1 MARYFFELFEKL
13 HKLNLKKQIPWGVFF
28 LLLFSS
34 FFLQCCAPVSVQQ
47 SSRPFEPEKIS
58 DLISMTRDQER
69 QVHALFSLGRL
80 TIKRRGSEAELNT
93 LAAGIRDSG
102 KIKIEIT
109 HPWGRP
115 FLYILIHE
123 RRFQILSFSE
133 KRYYSGYL
141 GSFVPS
147 GLFPEML
154 EPDQIWTFVRG
165 YPVIRKHNR
174 AVSLKENQITVLNT
188 NGEFVQVIDFHP
200 QSITPCSVLFP
211 EQDIRLTFSDFKNED
226 GIYYARKVG
235 LSDPRTGSD
244 LIFERKQVVFNKAI
258 PKEIFQ
264 LEKPVGFETPLPQ
277 STGER

>member
-1 MARYFFELFEKL
+1 
-13 HKLNLKKQIPWGVFF
+13 LNMKKQIPRGVFF

-34 FFLQCCAPVSVQQ
+34 FFLPCCAPVSVQK
-47 SSRPFEPEKIS
+47 SSRPFGPEKIS
-58 DLISMTRDQER
+58 DLVSMSRDQER

-93 LAAGIRDSG
+93 LAAGVRDSG

-115 FLYILIHE
+115 LLYLLLRE

-141 GSFVPS
+141 GSLEPS
-147 GLFPEML
+147 GVFPGTL
-154 EPDQIWTFVRG
+154 EPDQIWTFIRG
-165 YPVIRKHNR
+165 YPVIREHNR
-174 AVSLKENQITVLNT
+174 AVSLKENQITFLNT
-188 NGEFVQVIDFHP
+188 NGEYVQVIDFHP
-200 QSITPCSVLFP
+200 QSRTPCSVLFP

-226 GIYYARKVG
+226 GIFYARKVG

-244 LIFERKQVVFNKAI
+244 LTFDLKQVVFNKAI
-258 PKEIFQ
+258 PEEIFQ
-264 LEKPVGFETPLPQ
+264 LEKPEGFETPLPQ
-277 STGER
+277 STEER

>member
-1 MARYFFELFEKL
+1 MAQSFFELFEKL
-13 HKLNLKKQIPWGVFF
+13 QKVNLKKQIPRGVFF

-47 SSRPFEPEKIS
+47 SSRPFGPEKIS
-58 DLISMTRDQER
+58 DLISMSRDQER

-80 TIKRRGSEAELNT
+80 AIKRRGSEAELNM

-115 FLYILIHE
+115 FLYILLHE

-133 KRYYSGYL
+133 KKYYSGYL
-141 GSFVPS
+141 GSFDPS
-147 GLFPEML
+147 GLFPGML

-200 QSITPCSVLFP
+200 QSSTPCSVLFP

-244 LIFERKQVVFNKAI
+244 LTFDRKQVVFNKAI

-277 STGER
+277 STEER